1 VAHTCHTCHTFHT
14 HQLPERRL
22 LVTLAPPL
30 LLLLLPLSLGTCQRP
45 SPPPLRGTH
54 RTAAVP
60 GRSCCGSWRAEPTSM
75 AHLQPHVRGSAPTP
89 CRPVRAGRVCQLSE
103 PACQLSGATAC
114 QWGGRPGLTEDLAVP
129 APPVAHRPS
138 APRVGPRC
146 RRSPMASSLR
156 LPRPVA
162 PRPTPWPGTAE
173 QTGAIRVASAGPTP
187 AGADALLPAAAPA
200 ISRRRCQRKR

>member
-1 VAHTCHTCHTFHT
+1 MPSGRGGWESRWHT
-14 HQLPERRL
+14 HATHATHFTHTSCRSAASWSPSL
-22 LVTLAPPL
+22 PPL

-103 PACQLSGATAC
+103 PACQLSEPVCQLSGATAC
-114 QWGGRPGLTEDLAVP
+114 QLSGATLAHRGSGGAGSSGCSSAQCTTCGSSLSPLPDGVVAEA
-129 APPVAHRPS
+129 APPRR
-138 APRVGPRC
+138 APPN
-146 RRSPMASSLR
+146 
-156 LPRPVA
+156 
-162 PRPTPWPGTAE
+162 
-173 QTGAIRVASAGPTP
+173 
-187 AGADALLPAAAPA
+187 ALAWD
-200 ISRRRCQRKR
+200 R